1 MSFVKELN
9 YGAVKPASVASR
21 PQILRWRADNSTYN
35 PTEIIRIEIPTSS
48 NNIHLFGKDS
58 FIEGKINMPA
68 FVIGNTGGELDGSVY
83 SLFSRMRIS
92 HGSNVVEDV
101 QNCGRLWH
109 VLNDIQKVNDS
120 RGEDSITKLAYVD
133 QTGAGSD
140 VGLLQSHLK
149 GASLVT
155 TGVAKVATSYPF
167 SFTLPSAI
175 FGSLCEKSIPLS
187 ECTASSFYIE
197 LELSSIGN
205 MFVDSGVPGAT
216 IYTGATISDV
226 YYNAKCAVLPPD
238 VHGLLMS
245 STGGKIVI
253 PAVSFKCEAKSMP
266 ALATA
271 FNDKFAYQVSSANA
285 FLWWMTTAGCN
296 GNQTYRSMTSRNS
309 KGLTEWQLNINGEM
323 YPSDMIRG
331 KPRNLNEL
339 LRAFDMLSSNLG
351 SEVLDFNTYSHANVD
366 LGTVAVDANTAGI
379 QHKRFVAG
387 IDLNRF
393 NQSHETLLSGTNT
406 VGQSINLVANFGA
419 VGEPQTLYSALMY
432 DVLFTIQDG
441 LMTANT

>member
-1 MSFVKELN
+1 MSFVKDLD
-9 YGAVKPASVASR
+9 YGRVKPASVASR

-58 FIEGKINMPA
+58 FIEGKLNLP
-68 FVIGNTGGELDGSVY
+68 VIGAVGNAGGMVDGNCY
-83 SLFSRMRIS
+83 SFFSRMRIS
-92 HGSNVVEDV
+92 HGSNVVEDQ

-109 VLNDIQKVNDS
+109 VINDIQKVNDS
-120 RGEDSITKLAYVD
+120 RAEDSVCKLAYYN
-133 QTGAGSD
+133 TEPAGSA
-140 VGLLQSHLK
+140 VGLLQSHLN
-149 GASLVT
+149 GAV
-155 TGVAKVATSYPF
+155 VALAGGTAAQTFPF
-167 SFTLPSAI
+167 SFTLPSAL

-197 LELSSIGN
+197 LELTALGN
-205 MFVDSGVPGAT
+205 WFAD
-216 IYTGATISDV
+216 TGAGITPYGACTISDV

-238 VHGLLMS
+238 VHSLLMS

-253 PAVSFKCEAKSMP
+253 PAISYKSEAKSV
-266 ALATA
+266 AAAATS

-285 FLWWMTTAGCN
+285 FLWWMTTSATN
-296 GNQTYRSMTSRNS
+296 GAQLYRSMTSRNS

-331 KPRNLNEL
+331 HPRNLNEL
-339 LRAFDMLSSNLG
+339 LRAFDMLGSNLG
-351 SEVLDFNTYSHANVD
+351 SGILDYNTYSAAIT
-366 LGTVAVDANTAGI
+366 GTVATDLNTVNI
-379 QHKRFVAG
+379 PHKRFVAG
-387 IDLNRF
+387 LDLNRF

-406 VGQSINLVANFGA
+406 VGQSINLVANFNA
-419 VGEPQTLYSALMY
+419 AGEAQTLYSALMY
-432 DVLFTIQDG
+432 DVLYTIQDG

>member
-1 MSFVKELN
+1 MSFVKDMD
-9 YGAVKPASVASR
+9 YGKVKSASVASR
-21 PQILRWRADNSTYN
+21 PQILRWRADNSVYN

-58 FIEGKINMPA
+58 FLEGKLNIPA
-68 FVIGNTGGELDGSVY
+68 NAALAGCGGEVDGNVFSM
-83 SLFSRMRIS
+83 FSRMRIS
-92 HGSNVVEDV
+92 HGSNVVEDT

-109 VLNDIQKVNDS
+109 VINDIQKVNDA
-120 RGEDSITKLAYVD
+120 RCEDSITKLGFSDPTA
-133 QTGAGSD
+133 AGSAI
-140 VGLLQSHLK
+140 GLLQSHLK
-149 GASLVT
+149 GAVVVIAAGQGAISL
-155 TGVAKVATSYPF
+155 PF

-197 LELSSIGN
+197 LELSSLGN
-205 MFVDSGVPGAT
+205 MVADNAGVPSIWGAIT
-216 IYTGATISDV
+216 VSDV
-226 YYNAKCAVLPPD
+226 FYNAKCAVLPPD

-253 PAVSFKCEAKSMP
+253 PAISFKCEAKSM
-266 ALATA
+266 AAAATS

-285 FLWWMTTAGCN
+285 FLWWMTTAAAN
-296 GNQTYRSMTSRNS
+296 GSQAVRSMTSRNS

-351 SEVLDFNTYSHANVD
+351 SGIIDYNTYSHANVD
-366 LGTVAVDANTAGI
+366 LGTIAADANTANI

-406 VGQSINLVANFGA
+406 VGQSINLVANFAA
-419 VGEPQTLYSALMY
+419 VGEAQTLYSALMY
-432 DVLFTIQDG
+432 DVLYTIQDG

>member
-1 MSFVKELN
+1 MSFVRDMDYSK
-9 YGAVKPASVASR
+9 VKPASVASR

-58 FIEGKINMPA
+58 FIEGKLNIPVNAPLA
-68 FVIGNTGGELDGSVY
+68 GSGGEIDGNVY
-83 SLFSRMRIS
+83 SFFSRMRIS
-92 HGSNVVEDV
+92 HGSNVVEDT

-109 VLNDIQKVNDS
+109 VLNDIQKVNDA
-120 RGEDSITKLAYVD
+120 RGEDSITKLAYYD
-133 QTGAGSD
+133 GTANGSSA
-140 VGLLQSHLK
+140 GLLQSHLK
-149 GASLVT
+149 GAVVV
-155 TGVAKVATSYPF
+155 VAAGQGALQLPF

-197 LELSSIGN
+197 LELNSLGN
-205 MFVDSGVPGAT
+205 WFADNGGVPSVYGAC
-216 IYTGATISDV
+216 TISDV

-238 VHGLLMS
+238 VHGLLMAS
-245 STGGKIVI
+245 CGGKIVI
-253 PAVSFKCEAKSMP
+253 PAVSFKSEAKSVP
-266 ALATA
+266 QASTS

-285 FLWWMTTAGCN
+285 FLWWMTTAGAN
-296 GNQTYRSMTSRNS
+296 GASTVRSITSRNS

-351 SEVLDFNTYSHANVD
+351 SGVLDYNTYASAGTD
-366 LGTVAVDANTAGI
+366 LGTIAGDANTVNVP
-379 QHKRFVAG
+379 HKRFVAG

-393 NQSHETLLSGTNT
+393 NQTHETLLSGTNT
-406 VGQSINLVANFGA
+406 VGQSINLVANFAG
-419 VGEPQTLYSALMY
+419 VGEAQTLYSALMY

>member
-1 MSFVKELN
+1 MSFVKEMD
-9 YGAVKPASVASR
+9 YGKVKSASVASR

-58 FIEGKINMPA
+58 FIEGKFNVPLLA
-68 FVIGNTGGELDGSVY
+68 GNAAAGEIDGNCY

-109 VLNDIQKVNDS
+109 VLNDIQKVNDA
-120 RGEDSITKLAYVD
+120 RGEDSITKLGYFNPA
-133 QTGAGSD
+133 ANGSA
-140 VGLLQSHLK
+140 VGNIQSHLK
-149 GASLVT
+149 GAVIS
-155 TGVAKVATSYPF
+155 VAAGQAAQTFSF

-197 LELSSIGN
+197 LELNSLGN
-205 MFVDSGVPGAT
+205 MVVNNDAIVSAYGACT
-216 IYTGATISDV
+216 VSDI

-253 PAVSFKCEAKSMP
+253 PAVSFKSEAKS
-266 ALATA
+266 LAAAATS

-285 FLWWMTTAGCN
+285 FLWWMTTAGAN
-296 GNQTYRSMTSRNS
+296 GSQVHRSMTSRNS

-323 YPSDMIRG
+323 YPSDLIRG

-351 SEVLDFNTYSHANVD
+351 SGVLDYNTYSSAD
-366 LGTVAVDANTAGI
+366 VDAGTLVLDINTANI
-379 QHKRFVAG
+379 PHKRFVAG

-406 VGQSINLVANFGA
+406 VGQSINLVANFAA
-419 VGEPQTLYSALMY
+419 VGDAQTVYSALMF

>member
-1 MSFVKELN
+1 MSFVKDMD
-9 YGAVKPASVASR
+9 YGKVKAASVASR

-58 FIEGKINMPA
+58 FIEGKLNIPLIAANA
-68 FVIGNTGGELDGSVY
+68 AVSEVDGNVF
-83 SLFSRMRIS
+83 SLFSRMRVS
-92 HGSNVVEDV
+92 HGSNVVEDT

-109 VLNDIQKVNDS
+109 VLNDIQKVNDA
-120 RGEDSITKLAYVD
+120 RGEDSITKLAFSNL
-133 QTGAGSD
+133 TAAGSAA
-140 VGLLQSHLK
+140 GLMQPHLK
-149 GASLVT
+149 GCTVSAAAGQAAQVF
-155 TGVAKVATSYPF
+155 PF

-197 LELSSIGN
+197 LELASLGN
-205 MFVDSGVPGAT
+205 FFCDSGGVASAFGAVT
-216 IYTGATISDV
+216 VSDI

-245 STGGKIVI
+245 STGGKVVI
-253 PAVSFKCEAKSMP
+253 PAVAFKTEAKSV
-266 ALATA
+266 AAAATS

-285 FLWWMTTAGCN
+285 FLWWMTTAGAN
-296 GNQTYRSMTSRNS
+296 GSLVHRSVTSRNC

-351 SEVLDFNTYSHANVD
+351 SGVLDQVTYGGP
-366 LGTVAVDANTAGI
+366 LVDAGTLATDINTADI
-379 QHKRFVAG
+379 PHKRFVAG

-406 VGQSINLVANFGA
+406 VGQSINLVANFAA
-419 VGEPQTLYSALMY
+419 VGDAQTLYSALMY
-432 DVLFTIQDG
+432 DVLYTIQDG

>member
-1 MSFVKELN
+1 MSFVKDMN
-9 YGAVKPASVASR
+9 YGAVKSASVASR

-58 FIEGKINMPA
+58 FIEGKLNIPINA
-68 FVIGNTGGELDGSVY
+68 AVVNAGGEVDGNCFSF
-83 SLFSRMRIS
+83 FSRMRIS
-92 HGSNVVEDV
+92 HGSNVVEDT

-109 VLNDIQKVNDS
+109 VINDIQKVNDA
-120 RGEDSITKLAYVD
+120 RAEDSITKLAYYD
-133 QTGAGSD
+133 ATGAGSAT
-140 VGLLQSHLK
+140 GLLQSHLK
-149 GASLVT
+149 GAVVVIAAGQAGFSL
-155 TGVAKVATSYPF
+155 PF

-197 LELSSIGN
+197 LELASLGN
-205 MFVDSGVPGAT
+205 WFADNGAAASV
-216 IYTGATISDV
+216 YGACTISDV

-238 VHGLLMS
+238 VHSLLMS

-253 PAVSFKCEAKSMP
+253 PAISFKSEAKS
-266 ALATA
+266 LAAAATS

-285 FLWWMTTAGCN
+285 FLWWMTTAGAN
-296 GNQTYRSMTSRNS
+296 GASTVRSMTSRNS

-351 SEVLDFNTYSHANVD
+351 SGVLDYNTYASAGTD
-366 LGTVAVDANTAGI
+366 LGTIAGDANTANI
-379 QHKRFVAG
+379 PHKRFVAG

-419 VGEPQTLYSALMY
+419 VGEAQTLYSALMY